1 MKARLPLWLW
11 LVLLAAGTLYSLT
24 RVSVVSDMA
33 AFLPRGRG
41 WSRPCCWM
49 RCVRAPPRA

>member
-33 AFLPRGRG
+33 AFLPRGEGLEQALLLDALREG
-41 WSRPCCWM
+41 PA
-49 RCVRAPPRA
+49 RA